1 MSSTS
6 SQRQRVVLVDEEW
19 AATLVCLPM
28 AVPNSWWEG
37 YKRDDDTLNA
47 GTIVGVDFD
56 QPNSKY
62 FQLECGD
69 EIYAMRYDAVYQ
81 YVDTDHANYDAAKF
95 RLPLSAPANPEHE
108 GRVTIAPRKKKNKP
122 FGGMMKTTTTM
133 RTRGATITLQHRR
146 NAANPPRASASTKKE
161 KQQSTLI

>member
-1 MSSTS
+1 
-6 SQRQRVVLVDEEW
+6 
-19 AATLVCLPM
+19 M
-28 AVPNSWWEG
+28 AVPNSWWQG

-81 YVDTDHANYDAAKF
+81 YVDTDHTNYDAAKF
-95 RLPLSAPANPEHE
+95 CLPLSAPANPEHE
-108 GRVTIAPRKKKNKP
+108 GGVTIAPQKKKNKP
-122 FGGMMKTTTTM
+122 YGGTMRMMTTM
-133 RTRGATITLQHRR
+133 RMRGAITSLHRR
-146 NAANPPRASASTKKE
+146 NTTNPPLANDSTK
-161 KQQSTLI
+161 